1 MAQVMISMEGKGVC
15 VRLKVVRE
23 LQSVMMNNPN
33 GSGGEKSVWASGSR
47 LRKSQVEEA
56 ARKGAAKTEAGEKA
70 WRQRMTGS
78 K

>member
-33 GSGGEKSVWASGSR
+33 GSGGGGGEIGMGKRLSSQEKPS
-47 LRKSQVEEA
+47 
-56 ARKGAAKTEAGEKA
+56 
-70 WRQRMTGS
+70 
-78 K
+78 